1 MGKEEGVDLG
11 GVGKYD
17 QNTST
22 KFSNNNKKEIS
33 DLNNTGHGKKL
44 KVFLSES
51 KLEVLLP

>member
-11 GVGKYD
+11 GVGKDD

-51 KLEVLLP
+51 KLETLLP